1 MMKRNRLAGGLSAV
15 VLVLCMGRPLAHA
28 QETEICNDMIDNNGD
43 GLIDCQDAACR
54 ATIGCSDFNNDPG
67 RITLR
72 QRPYLDVLRVHGHF
86 SSATP
91 LDPIADGVG
100 ILLAN
105 ANGDVFR
112 VNLQPGDMVVRGKG
126 IWSFHSSAAAG
137 AGGVASLQIVKQ
149 HNLYLVYLLAYGDL
163 TAATVPAMY
172 FEIVA
177 GGEVGWREA
186 DWTRTSNGWLT
197 GLR

>member
-1 MMKRNRLAGGLSAV
+1 MKRIHLTVGLTALA
-15 VLVLCMGRPLAHA
+15 LVLCMGRPLAYA

-54 ATIGCSDFNNDPG
+54 ATVGCSDFNNDPG

-86 SSATP
+86 TSATP
-91 LDPIADGVG
+91 LDPIANGVG

-112 VNLQPGDMVVRGKG
+112 ANLQPGDMIARGKG
-126 IWSFHSSAAAG
+126 IWSFRSSAASAG
-137 AGGVASLQIVKQ
+137 GGVASLQIVKQ
-149 HNLYLVYLLAYGDL
+149 RKLYLVYLVAYGDL
-163 TAATVPAMY
+163 TAATVPSMY

-177 GGEVGWREA
+177 GGEVGWRDA
-186 DWTRTSNGWLT
+186 NWTRTSNGWLT